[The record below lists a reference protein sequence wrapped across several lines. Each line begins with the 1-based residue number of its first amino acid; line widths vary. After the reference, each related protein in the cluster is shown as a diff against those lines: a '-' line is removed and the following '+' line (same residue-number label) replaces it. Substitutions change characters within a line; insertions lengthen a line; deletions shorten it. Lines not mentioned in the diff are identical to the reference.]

1 MACDAATLEALQY
14 LNKQSALSERDTLIC
29 LASIYG
35 TAAGYAN
42 AQAAMNA
49 AAVDGLARLSDRD
62 LLMCFEGVVCAA
74 AAAVV
79 TGEVLVIEG
88 DTIVIEGD
96 EIIV

>member
-29 LASIYG
+29 LASVYG

-42 AQAAMNA
+42 AQVAVNA
-49 AAVDGLARLSDRD
+49 AATDGLARLSDRD

-74 AAAVV
+74 AAVV
-79 TGEVLVIEG
+79 AGEVLVIEG